1 MNNLNQLFFKSARL
15 IVCKLSS
22 REINYPS
29 IKYIALKEYASKLI
43 YDILNQENPCMIA
56 RLGAVEA
63 TALCNYIGVKNKTSW
78 VDYIKGQTPPWWWDN
93 SVKYIMSNNAGFFP
107 TTDEMLNKFGELMM
121 SDISL
126 IDILGSWCPQEI
138 LFQKYWDNTKYID
151 MVDLNPFFETKP
163 WTRILENKKVLVISP
178 FEKSIKKQYEIIDKV
193 FPDGIMPQFELKT
206 IKAVQSI
213 ANNRVPFDSWFAALE
228 WMESEIDKIDFDIAL
243 IGCGA
248 YGLPLAAY
256 VKRIGKKAVH
266 LGGTLQLMFGIRCS
280 RFDNIYEPYPWHN
293 LYNEYWVYPDLDET
307 PKNIEKVENGCYWK

>member
-1 MNNLNQLFFKSARL
+1 
-15 IVCKLSS
+15 
-22 REINYPS
+22 
-29 IKYIALKEYASKLI
+29 
-43 YDILNQENPCMIA
+43 
-56 RLGAVEA
+56 
-63 TALCNYIGVKNKTSW
+63 
-78 VDYIKGQTPPWWWDN
+78 
-93 SVKYIMSNNAGFFP
+93 
-107 TTDEMLNKFGELMM
+107 
-121 SDISL
+121 
-126 IDILGSWCPQEI
+126 
-138 LFQKYWDNTKYID
+138 